1 MPKPKNQRD
10 EFAEHYV
17 AGVFADA
24 GWCIYFPPR
33 DRGFDFVVTKKT
45 ARGMV
50 LRPVQV
56 KGKFPKATTV
66 IRNDY
71 GYRGKLTATHPN
83 MVLAIPLFTALKK
96 LAYPDH
102 IAYMPFGK
110 IFRRE
115 ILSRQDPEFTCYPAQ
130 LVEGSI
136 VPKDTFLQYF
146 DNEGLSALASE
157 DWK

>member
-24 GWCIYFPPR
+24 GWCIYFPHR
-33 DRGFDFVVTKKT
+33 DQGFDFVVTKKT

-56 KGKFPKATTV
+56 KGKYPEATTV
-66 IRNDY
+66 IRRNY
-71 GYRGKLTATHPN
+71 GYRGMLTATHPS
-83 MVLAIPLFTALKK
+83 MVLAIPLFTAIKK
-96 LAYPDH
+96 LPHPAY

-110 IFRRE
+110 IAPGE
-115 ILSRQDPEFTCYPAQ
+115 DSELTCYPAQ
-130 LVEGSI
+130 LVEGNI
-136 VPKDTFLQYF
+136 VPKDTFRQYF
-146 DNEGLSALASE
+146 DDEGLNALGSE

>member
-56 KGKFPKATTV
+56 KGKYPEATNV
-66 IRNDY
+66 VRSSY
-71 GYRGKLTATHPN
+71 GYRGTLTIAHPS
-83 MVLAIPLFTALKK
+83 MVLAIPLFTPLMR
-96 LAYPDH
+96 LGQPDH
-102 IAYMPFGK
+102 IAYMPFSQIK
-110 IFRRE
+110 PTPN
-115 ILSRQDPEFTCYPAQ
+115 SQFTCYPAE
-130 LVEGSI
+130 LRRGKVS
-136 VPKDTFLQYF
+136 PRKDCLQYF
-146 DNEGLSALASE
+146 DDKGLKALERE
-157 DWK
+157 DWT

>member
-24 GWCIYFPPR
+24 GWCIYFPHR
-33 DRGFDFVVTKKT
+33 DQGFDFVVTKKT

-56 KGKFPKATTV
+56 KGKFPEATTV

-96 LAYPDH
+96 LAHPEH
-102 IAYMPFGK
+102 IAYMPFA
-110 IFRRE
+110 E
-115 ILSRQDPEFTCYPAQ
+115 ISSDGNSEFTCYPAQ
-130 LVEGSI
+130 LVQGSI
-136 VPKDTFLQYF
+136 VPKDTFLRYF
-146 DNEGLSALASE
+146 DDDGLNALGSE